1 MSSHSRNK
9 QINIE
14 QINTNDRPAEADELD
29 FENDKPTPGF
39 DEPVA
44 PRRNDPGSKNAGLT
58 EASQPGQGPTN
69 DDLTPETLI
78 VEDGARSQY
87 EQEQGSLEPADK
99 SLSIVND
106 NEIGAGGGLD
116 EAELAEID
124 PLDRRKILRRK

>member
-1 MSSHSRNK
+1 MNSRNRK
-9 QINIE
+9 KIEPIN
-14 QINTNDRPAEADELD
+14 NNRPAEEDELN
-29 FENDKPTPGF
+29 FENDQPTPGF

-44 PRRNDPGSKNAGLT
+44 PPGDDPHSKNAGLT

-78 VEDGARSQY
+78 LEDGARSQY

-99 SLSIVND
+99 SLSVVND

-116 EAELAEID
+116 EAELAKVD
-124 PLDRRKILRRK
+124 PISRRK